1 MSKKIGCLHAHY
13 SNIDYIEQ
21 ALTAYDVE
29 FVHFV
34 DPGLMFRYTSDEN
47 FTEADAHQHVKEQIE
62 WMSKCDVD
70 AILLTCTNYIALLR
84 EEELSLSIPIIKI
97 DEPYFAY
104 LCQQQ
109 EPQLILFTNPA
120 TVEGTI
126 KRLDE
131 YAKRQQKVIDYRV
144 VVIEDTFDLMMKGLQ
159 KEYSEAIS
167 NYLEEVIQS
176 KEKTIS
182 VAQLSMVRAAEQV
195 SCGII
200 NPLQTLVSALVE
212 QLSLKKK

>member
-97 DEPYFAY
+97 DEPYFAH

-212 QLSLKKK
+212 RLSLKKK